1 MDAIRIST
9 GGKRIPIVR
18 DGVPVGEIAFNP
30 EDVVFAEKFYRFY
43 GELGSKQAELE
54 RRARE
59 LTAENGTD
67 EAGVPLNVGR
77 RIEYLQDVNRMFRG
91 YVDDL
96 FGPGTSQMVFGDYL
110 SYDMV
115 IYRQFFKSIAPQ
127 VKTTRAKKIE
137 QYASPASAK
146 RNRRTK

>member
-9 GGKRIPIVR
+9 GGKRIPIER
-18 DGVPVGEIAFNP
+18 DGVLVGEIAFNP

-43 GELGSKQAELE
+43 CELGTKQIELE

-59 LTAENGTD
+59 LAAENDTD
-67 EAGVPLNVGR
+67 KAGVPLNAGQG
-77 RIEYLQDVNRMFRG
+77 IECLRDVNQMFRG

-115 IYRQFFKSIAPQ
+115 IYRQFFEGIAPL